1 MLWLEILKTAFSQLQ
16 ANRMRSFLTTLGI
29 IIGVGTVIL
38 IVAILEG
45 YRGSLE
51 KDLNIL
57 GANTFQVQ
65 RYEPVMFGAS
75 WKRKYRKPLSYDLV
89 RVIKESCPSVQY
101 VGAQAF
107 EGGVLVQYRDR
118 HTNPNVMVS
127 GATPDY
133 PLTRG
138 YFVADGHFFSD
149 RDVRSHAKVA
159 VLGYDVVQKLFPHE
173 DPLGKFVVLK
183 GNRFRVIGVFEKQG
197 SSTFGQSRD
206 NIVVIPITTWHD
218 LFGKTKTVMLLVMAK
233 SAEVFQTA
241 QDEVI
246 GVLRRVRK
254 VPPGK
259 ENDFA
264 IVTNESLITTFNKT
278 AGKIRM
284 GGILLGVISLLVG
297 GIGVMNIMLVS
308 VTERTREIGVRRAVG
323 ARRLHIFNQFIM
335 EATLLCLIGG
345 LIGLT
350 GGVLLSLFIA
360 AQLGWPVSIP
370 TWAWLSALVTTTVVG
385 VASGFYPAFKAAYL
399 NVIDALRYE

>member
-1 MLWLEILKTAFSQLQ
+1 MLGLEILKTAFVQLQ

-29 IIGVGTVIL
+29 MIGVGTVIL

-65 RYEPVMFGAS
+65 RYEPVFFGSS
-75 WKRKYRKPLSYDLV
+75 WQRKYRKPLTYDLV
-89 RVIKESCPSVQY
+89 RVIRENCPSVKY
-101 VGAQAF
+101 VGAQSM
-107 EGGVLVQYRDR
+107 EGGIVIQYKNN
-118 HTNPNVMVS
+118 HTNPNVFVY

-133 PLTRG
+133 PMTRS
-138 YFVADGHFFSD
+138 YFIADGHFFSE
-149 RDVRSHAKVA
+149 REVRAHAKVA
-159 VLGYDVVQKLFPHE
+159 IIGNDVVRRLFEHE
-173 DPLGKFVVLK
+173 DPLGKIIVFK
-183 GNRFRVIGVFEKQG
+183 GQRFRVIGVFERQG

-206 NIVVIPITTWHD
+206 NLVVIPITTWQD
-218 LFGKTKTVMLLVMAK
+218 IFGKKNSVMLLVMARN
-233 SAEVFQTA
+233 AALFTAA

-246 GVLRRVRK
+246 GVLRRARK

-259 ENDFA
+259 DNDFA
-264 IVTNESLITTFNKT
+264 IITNESLITTFNKT
-278 AGKIRM
+278 AGKIRI

-323 ARRLHIFNQFIM
+323 ARRVHIFNQFIM
-335 EATLLCLIGG
+335 EATLLCFIGG

-350 GGVLLSLFIA
+350 GGIVLALLIA

-370 TWAWLSALVTTTVVG
+370 TWAWLSAVVTTTIVG
-385 VASGFYPAFKAAYL
+385 IASGFYPAYKAAYL